1 MATPNHDNKKKCCQT
16 LPHAFWHLLP
26 CLQLRC
32 TTLTSSQV
40 SSHGQGRRHTSS
52 SLWFSTGVL
61 GEVTVAPL
69 FHLPSAEKFVCVAG
83 PSQPWLLQESPDW
96 HAVWLAVLEPVLLA
110 CLSSPWKPH
119 SLLGRRRKTASL
131 SAGPRISKQKAH
143 I

>member
-1 MATPNHDNKKKCCQT
+1 MTIKKKCCQT

-83 PSQPWLLQESPDW
+83 PSQPWLLQESPNW
-96 HAVWLAVLEPVLLA
+96 HALWLAVFEPVLLA

-131 SAGPRISKQKAH
+131 SADPRISKQKAH
-143 I
+143 V